1 MPSAAVTTPAQHP
14 PLPWY
19 REPWPWI
26 LMAIPAASVVVG
38 MIMLTLAI
46 RTEDGLVADDYYK
59 RGLAINKLIAR
70 EAAARA
76 DGVQAQLWIEPGAGR
91 VRIRLEGRAAVG
103 EHVRLAFV
111 HPTRAGLDQTANLA
125 RAGAGLYEGVLGPLA
140 AGRWHVMLEDEP
152 RAWRVV
158 GVLQLPGDTATTLAP
173 GALE

>member
-1 MPSAAVTTPAQHP
+1 MTSASSAV
-14 PLPWY
+14 LPWY

-91 VRIRLEGRAAVG
+91 VRIRLDGRAAAG
-103 EHVRLAFV
+103 ERVRLSFV
-111 HPTRAGLDQTANLA
+111 HPTRAGFDRTVSLA
-125 RAGAGLYEGVLGPLA
+125 RTSGSLYEGVLGPLA
-140 AGRWHVMLEDEP
+140 PGRWHVMLEDEA
-152 RAWRVV
+152 RVWRVV
-158 GVLQLPGDTATTLAP
+158 GVLQLPGGMAATLAP